1 MEQPGDIK
9 QKGKKKGLGENA
21 QGSNSSFASPL
32 PPNGAPNLPN
42 RIAVEK
48 AVSANPTDAA
58 GLENGHA
65 LTAESIDR
73 EGTEGVEPTASSSEK
88 GHLKIGDLARL
99 TQKTVRTLHFYEE
112 LDILRPVER
121 TRGGFRLYS
130 PESVERVWL
139 IDKLQVLGLSLPE
152 IRDMLLEW
160 EESETGARAA
170 HAIMASL
177 LERRRKLREELER
190 LHALELELNATLDYL
205 HHCTTGCGRQTAP
218 LKCPTCDHAAR
229 EEKRP
234 RMISGLYPH

>member
-1 MEQPGDIK
+1 MDRDFTQSDRPPGERAKPGGGSSLPAGADLQPSAAL
-9 QKGKKKGLGENA
+9 QAVAGLDD
-21 QGSNSSFASPL
+21 PL
-32 PPNGAPNLPN
+32 PSDPAS
-42 RIAVEK
+42 VEK
-48 AVSANPTDAA
+48 TLVER
-58 GLENGHA
+58 GL
-65 LTAESIDR
+65 
-73 EGTEGVEPTASSSEK
+73 
-88 GHLKIGDLARL
+88 LKIGDLARL
-99 TQKTVRTLHFYEE
+99 AQKTVRTLHFYEE

-121 TRGGFRLYS
+121 TRGGFRLYA

-152 IRDMLLEW
+152 IRDLLLEW

-205 HHCTTGCGRQTAP
+205 HHCTTGCGKQTSP
-218 LKCPTCDHAAR
+218 VKCPTCDHAAR